1 MKTSLLNK
9 DVWCAPDDLDLNYPY
24 HGFINHLLKLG
35 SANLD
40 FVANRASNFRNGV
53 PCNVDTSCISAGG
66 FNIAFPV
73 IFEDDVYWLLRITC
87 PPLTESEQDSV
98 SEESSVLMLE
108 SSVTTARYLR
118 LHSQIP
124 IPNIHFFDSSRQNP
138 IGAAFIVMDFIDG
151 IPIPYSE
158 VDPENSQQ
166 LDKIYDQAC
175 HIAYELS
182 THCFDRVGAL
192 YELDASLATIIGPT
206 WDSRQNPCGPF
217 TNAKDYYMTLSNG
230 YWDEAQSSPHLSRL
244 PLSENWNWNEAN
256 KSDRDLLT
264 AFLHLKT
271 FSLIQWENFPD
282 HYCLQHR
289 DFKLRYFL
297 VDSEY
302 KIVGVIDWDGVS
314 TVPSLGYNP
323 FSFCLAIE
331 GHERRCLQIFAKWER
346 KMSGKESVSERYESD
361 DATRARLLGTA
372 LSPSRTMYAP
382 QLFKHCYSTEWET
395 GDALKRGCMKEALEL
410 VSKFATLK

>member
-1 MKTSLLNK
+1 
-9 DVWCAPDDLDLNYPY
+9 
-24 HGFINHLLKLG
+24 
-35 SANLD
+35 
-40 FVANRASNFRNGV
+40 
-53 PCNVDTSCISAGG
+53 
-66 FNIAFPV
+66 
-73 IFEDDVYWLLRITC
+73 
-87 PPLTESEQDSV
+87 
-98 SEESSVLMLE
+98 MLE

-271 FSLIQWENFPD
+271 FSLIQWRISLTTTVSSIEISNCATFW
-282 HYCLQHR
+282 LTR
-289 DFKLRYFL
+289 STKLLVLLTGMVFRLSHHWDIIPFL
-297 VDSEY
+297 S
-302 KIVGVIDWDGVS
+302 
-314 TVPSLGYNP
+314 
-323 FSFCLAIE
+323 
-331 GHERRCLQIFAKWER
+331 
-346 KMSGKESVSERYESD
+346 
-361 DATRARLLGTA
+361 A
-372 LSPSRTMYAP
+372 LR
-382 QLFKHCYSTEWET
+382 
-395 GDALKRGCMKEALEL
+395 
-410 VSKFATLK
+410 